1 MPAVIDKALDFIG
14 GMNTSEPVPQSM
26 DESTAKGILKY
37 LKELGVPA
45 TPADVAA
52 RGQQQG
58 WSAGFTDKVA
68 EWAERVAAGERLV
81 IKHPEFFSTYMRE
94 ELRAWC
100 NRRASTPPLQLNA
113 FPYWEGI
120 LLLPSI
126 AAARALIRVMSVLSR
141 WASMSSSNSCWART
155 ARRASSAA

>member
-81 IKHPEFFSTYMRE
+81 IKHPEFFPPICGKSC
-94 ELRAWC
+94 APWC

-120 LLLPSI
+120 FVT
-126 AAARALIRVMSVLSR
+126 ALDSR
-141 WASMSSSNSCWART
+141 RPGL
-155 ARRASSAA
+155 

>member
-45 TPADVAA
+45 SPADVAE

-94 ELRAWC
+94 DLRA
-100 NRRASTPPLQLNA
+100 L
-113 FPYWEGI
+113 
-120 LLLPSI
+120 
-126 AAARALIRVMSVLSR
+126 V
-141 WASMSSSNSCWART
+141 
-155 ARRASSAA
+155 

>member
-52 RGQQQG
+52 RGQQQAGAPGLPTKWRSGLNGSPPANG
-58 WSAGFTDKVA
+58 W
-68 EWAERVAAGERLV
+68 
-81 IKHPEFFSTYMRE
+81 
-94 ELRAWC
+94 
-100 NRRASTPPLQLNA
+100 
-113 FPYWEGI
+113 
-120 LLLPSI
+120 
-126 AAARALIRVMSVLSR
+126 
-141 WASMSSSNSCWART
+141 
-155 ARRASSAA
+155 

>member
-81 IKHPEFFSTYMRE
+81 IKHPEFFSTYMH
-94 ELRAWC
+94 
-100 NRRASTPPLQLNA
+100 PPRLFSLMPSPIGKA
-113 FPYWEGI
+113 F

-126 AAARALIRVMSVLSR
+126 AAAQGFDQGNVGA
-141 WASMSSSNSCWART
+141 
-155 ARRASSAA
+155 

>member
-37 LKELGVPA
+37 LKELGVPV

-81 IKHPEFFSTYMRE
+81 IKHSEFFSTYMRE
-94 ELRAWC
+94 ELRA
-100 NRRASTPPLQLNA
+100 L
-113 FPYWEGI
+113 
-120 LLLPSI
+120 
-126 AAARALIRVMSVLSR
+126 V
-141 WASMSSSNSCWART
+141 
-155 ARRASSAA
+155 

>member
-81 IKHPEFFSTYMRE
+81 IKHPEFFSTYMRKSC
-94 ELRAWC
+94 APWC
-100 NRRASTPPLQLNA
+100 NRRASIPPLQLNA
-113 FPYWEGI
+113 FPIGKAFW
-120 LLLPSI
+120 
-126 AAARALIRVMSVLSR
+126 R
-141 WASMSSSNSCWART
+141 
-155 ARRASSAA
+155 